1 MKGVLSVQVTVASL
15 VVSAFTGSANNVK
28 GCGELHTQ
36 LPIAKESQCQRDP
49 LHWDGLVWSRG
60 SKRGCM
66 GETIGSERALPAVKR
81 RCRVGATRPIHWTSK
96 WQTGE
101 KQKPNWKTLSH
112 SSPIP
117 LFATPPPLPR
127 PASHS
132 LFLYSWTAFMEER
145 RQTWTQPW
153 SQTLV
158 NTFTYFSP
166 SLLLSFSR
174 HVLTL
179 GSWMHPVGI
188 FELLNKL
195 LLLQCE
201 GLGWSAKSFLLSTG
215 ALWMF
220 QDSVM

>member
-66 GETIGSERALPAVKR
+66 GETIGSESQALLPG
-81 RCRVGATRPIHWTSK
+81 RCNQADSLDEQVTDEREA
-96 WQTGE
+96 
-101 KQKPNWKTLSH
+101 KTKLENLISFLSDSSLCH
-112 SSPIP
+112 ASSP
-117 LFATPPPLPR
+117 LTLPR

-158 NTFTYFSP
+158 NTSTYFSP

-179 GSWMHPVGI
+179 GSWMQPVGI
-188 FELLNKL
+188 FELLNQYNCSS
-195 LLLQCE
+195 QCE

-220 QDSVM
+220 QDCVM